1 MIYWVKYF
9 RVFALEN
16 KSGFKIFL
24 IIGLSLVVQGCS
36 SIGFYW
42 EKIQGHAEILNAQQP
57 IQEVIENPKT
67 AASVRDKLINAQQA
81 RKFASEVLLLPDN
94 DSYRNYVDI
103 KRDYVV
109 WTIVA
114 TPPYSI
120 KPKEW
125 CFLIVG
131 CLSYRGYFSKQAAE
145 EFAATLKDQ
154 GMDVYVS
161 GAKAYSTLGWFDDP
175 LLSTMLY
182 KSEAYRVGIIFHEL
196 AHQQIYVENDTA
208 FNEAFATSV
217 ELEGIKAWY
226 TQTANQQKFK
236 KHLIAK
242 KRDKDFKTLL
252 RNTRKELEILYAEKQ
267 QPKKW
272 QTRKEIIFKQLHLSY
287 KKFKRKWGNYT
298 GYDKWMSQDLNNAHL
313 ALVATYNNWLPAFSK
328 IFEKANR
335 NYKVYYKEIERL
347 TELDKTQR
355 EKQLQKLMSTYD

>member
-1 MIYWVKYF
+1 M
-9 RVFALEN
+9 
-16 KSGFKIFL
+16 
-24 IIGLSLVVQGCS
+24 QGCS

-42 EKIQGHAEILNAQQP
+42 EKIQGQAKILNAQQP
-57 IQEVIENPKT
+57 IQEVIDNPET

-94 DSYRNYVDI
+94 DSYRNYADI

-114 TPPYSI
+114 TPPYSV

-154 GMDVYVS
+154 GMDVYVA

-196 AHQQIYVENDTA
+196 AHQKIYVENDTA

-226 TQTANQQKFK
+226 KQTQNQQKFK
-236 KHLIAK
+236 KYLIAK

-252 RNTRKELEILYAEKQ
+252 RDTRKELKILYAEKRPPEQ
-267 QPKKW
+267 R
-272 QTRKEIIFKQLHLSY
+272 QTGKEMIFKRLQLSY
-287 KKFKRKWGNYT
+287 KKFKNKWDDYS
-298 GYDKWMSQDLNNAHL
+298 GYDKWMAQGLNNAHL

-335 NYKVYYKEIERL
+335 NYKVYYKEVERL
-347 TELDKTQR
+347 TELDKIQR
-355 EKQLQKLMSTYD
+355 ASQLQKLMSTYD